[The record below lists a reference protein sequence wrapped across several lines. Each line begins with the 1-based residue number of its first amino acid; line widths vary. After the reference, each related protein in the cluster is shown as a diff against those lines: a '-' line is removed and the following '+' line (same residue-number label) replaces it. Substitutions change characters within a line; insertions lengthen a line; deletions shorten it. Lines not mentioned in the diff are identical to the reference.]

1 MPYEYSKRRSGFFL
15 QFIEKL
21 KQSYPEIY
29 EASGGEK
36 QATDYFKKWGWYV
49 SIEMLANNDIL
60 KIDKVLATKV
70 HEFHTF
76 LAHKL
81 DRQKIEE
88 QLRKPNVTQL

>member
-1 MPYEYSKRRSGFFL
+1 
-15 QFIEKL
+15 
-21 KQSYPEIY
+21 
-29 EASGGEK
+29 
-36 QATDYFKKWGWYV
+36 
-49 SIEMLANNDIL
+49 MLANNDIL

-81 DRQKIEE
+81 DRQKMEA

>member
-1 MPYEYSKRRSGFFL
+1 L

-21 KQSYPEIY
+21 KESYPEIY
-29 EASGGEK
+29 ESSGGEK
-36 QATDYFKKWGWYV
+36 QATDYFVKWGWYV
-49 SIEMLANNDIL
+49 SIEMIANNDIL

-81 DRQKIEE
+81 DRQKMEA
-88 QLRKPNVTQL
+88 QLRKPNVRQL